1 MTRAQLSTTRF
12 VVAIAVSLAIA
23 LSSPFLGQIRSSI
36 RSAFP
41 RQFVWIVGGLVAA
54 AVLAALVAAVMR
66 VTERRGLRYASLA
79 ASIVAAAAF
88 TRWHASGVP
97 DVDVVEVFH
106 FVEYGLITLLFY
118 RAWRPV
124 EDASIFIL
132 PFLAAMIA
140 GTIDEALQWFVPAR
154 VGEVNDVLLNGV
166 AIGCGLL
173 FSFGVDPPARVS
185 RRLAPGSLARIGRVA
200 FAAGLSL
207 AAFVHIVH
215 LGYLVSDAE
224 AGSFVSRYSRV
235 ELERLDRDKR
245 EAWQAHPLPQTLQRI
260 SREDQY
266 MSEGVVHVQ
275 ERNRQWTAGN
285 ARDAWQEN
293 LILEKYFDA
302 VLDAPSYVS
311 ATGHRWPAAQ
321 RADAA
326 TRLATNRGVAGS
338 TDLPAGAYVSQ
349 AYPYPLY
356 LWSKRRFWMSVAP
369 ILAGLLLITALLD
382 RH

>member
-1 MTRAQLSTTRF
+1 MPTADLFFDPVLSYLLDRPMTRAPLSTTRF

-54 AVLAALVAAVMR
+54 AVLAALAAAVMR
-66 VTERRGLRYASLA
+66 ITERRGLRYASLA

-173 FSFGVDPPARVS
+173 FSSASSARS
-185 RRLAPGSLARIGRVA
+185 STARRARFAQDDLKAGCGGRLALAVFFHA
-200 FAAGLSL
+200 
-207 AAFVHIVH
+207 VHS
-215 LGYLVSDAE
+215 GYLVDDATV
-224 AGSFVSRYSRV
+224 GLFVWRYSRPT
-235 ELERLDRDKR
+235 LERPIAKEDSGAASAAG
-245 EAWQAHPLPQTLQRI
+245 EARCI
-260 SREDQY
+260 SRGSQDT
-266 MSEGVVHVQ
+266 SRVVHVQ
-275 ERNRQWTAGN
+275 ERN
-285 ARDAWQEN
+285 
-293 LILEKYFDA
+293 K
-302 VLDAPSYVS
+302 
-311 ATGHRWPAAQ
+311 
-321 RADAA
+321 
-326 TRLATNRGVAGS
+326 
-338 TDLPAGAYVSQ
+338 
-349 AYPYPLY
+349 
-356 LWSKRRFWMSVAP
+356 
-369 ILAGLLLITALLD
+369 
-382 RH
+382 